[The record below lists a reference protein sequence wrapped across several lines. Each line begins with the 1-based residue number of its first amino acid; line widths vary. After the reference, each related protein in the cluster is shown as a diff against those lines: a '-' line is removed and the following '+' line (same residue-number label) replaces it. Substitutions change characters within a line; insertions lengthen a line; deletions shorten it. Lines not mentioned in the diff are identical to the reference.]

1 MLRPDGAKLS
11 VSGELT
17 TVGGGHGPRDG
28 DVLFGR
34 QRDRSILRA
43 REAEHHAGDLV
54 LKIGRQNPGAIHG
67 QLEKLCHEDHRWAIA
82 SLRVARQRRLTK
94 PHTDGTSRAPSN
106 VLTTVPTMKGSTP
119 PVQAASAP
127 MR

>member
-1 MLRPDGAKLS
+1 MAACSSDVSATGPSSAPARLS
-11 VSGELT
+11 T
-17 TVGGGHGPRDG
+17 TRAIF
-28 DVLFGR
+28 VL
-34 QRDRSILRA
+34 
-43 REAEHHAGDLV
+43 E
-54 LKIGRQNPGAIHG
+54 IGRQNPGAIHG

-94 PHTDGTSRAPSN
+94 PHTDGTSRAPSS